1 MYDAPI
7 VQILHKKTFL
17 NASVTTEK
25 ERVNRIWNGVVLSN
39 WVAVKYFVGSPETN
53 TYNRTHIVHQNTFKT
68 KVLWKEWVDTKDR
81 FPEEIAKEDKS
92 EQWAN
97 VFLQLPNPIAQ

>member
-1 MYDAPI
+1 MYDARI

-25 ERVNRIWNGVVLSN
+25 ERVNRIWNGVFLSN

-53 TYNRTHIVHQNTFKT
+53 TYNRTQIVPQNTLKSE
-68 KVLWKEWVDTKDR
+68 VPWKEWVDRKDR
-81 FPEEIAKEDKS
+81 FPEEIEKEDKS
-92 EQWAN
+92 EQRAP
-97 VFLQLPNPIAQ
+97 VFHQLPNPIG